1 MLRWLD
7 AVGLCPVSVAG
18 FGLTDAV
25 EIELQWSQGVMT
37 RSHPRI
43 RGNQSGF
50 FTMVILKEGE
60 TNGFGLPKLWIG
72 IEQYFQLAFQY
83 FQYFQDRS

>member
-1 MLRWLD
+1 MA
-7 AVGLCPVSVAG
+7 AVGLRPVSVAG

-25 EIELQWSQGVMT
+25 EIELPWSQGVMT
-37 RSHPRI
+37 RSPPRI

-50 FTMVILKEGE
+50 FYNGHSQGE